1 MFSNIIPKGNFS
13 QSCPKWLEI
22 VSFTPKRFSVE
33 FTDYGATHTPHQ
45 RQKRTLLILV
55 EGGLSLFLY
64 TRGTHQLRRFQNNLN
79 RFGSSLSFG
88 ARAFSSLPSAS
99 SASSPTLPP
108 SSPFSLRRWISND
121 LFLTFPPS
129 SFFSLRRCP
138 LLLEMIK
145 GDYRGFLMKN
155 FNYSSIIIFL
165 SIANAKHVH
174 YQFCHSLTATWPPE
188 TTWAPKATWPP

>member
-1 MFSNIIPKGNFS
+1 MGLPPPPIRDK
-13 QSCPKWLEI
+13 
-22 VSFTPKRFSVE
+22 
-33 FTDYGATHTPHQ
+33 
-45 RQKRTLLILV
+45 KRTLLILV
-55 EGGLSLFLY
+55 EGGLSLLFY
-64 TRGTHQLRRFQNNLN
+64 IRGTHQLRWFRNNFN

-129 SFFSLRRCP
+129 SLFSLRRCP

-174 YQFCHSLTATWPPE
+174 YQFCHPLTATWPP
-188 TTWAPKATWPP
+188 